1 MANKTVRELL
11 EMQNVFADPK
21 YSRQAWKA
29 VGSAI
34 LQNPAAIPIEQRDK
48 DGNVTF
54 ASQLEQYSYEKLA
67 KDLKELG
74 KDARLPTELE
84 VIMQCQI
91 LKARYDTGAAVF
103 VRDTLGAKPVDES
116 KVQADVTNIY
126 EHLTDEELELLAR
139 HRDAMAAA
147 QTEQAD
153 NDTVRQD
160 TTDES

>member
-91 LKARYDTGAAVF
+91 LKARYDTSAAVF

>member
-67 KDLKELG
+67 KDLRELG

-91 LKARYDTGAAVF
+91 LKARYDTSAAVF